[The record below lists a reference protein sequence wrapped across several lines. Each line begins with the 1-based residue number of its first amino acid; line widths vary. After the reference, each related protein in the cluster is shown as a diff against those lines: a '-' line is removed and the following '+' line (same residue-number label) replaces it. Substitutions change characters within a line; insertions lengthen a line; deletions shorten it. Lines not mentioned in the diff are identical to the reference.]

1 MAMHAPRIDGQLAA
15 CRRVSGR
22 RQGDDI
28 SPPPLA
34 PASQSGRVVE
44 RFRHSSWVIGALE
57 RAISR
62 VECPRSPA
70 VTTVA
75 NAPARQAGKLQGSD
89 RARYGYSRVGAYHL
103 YWPLTSLPLHPPP
116 STLHQQAGQAGK
128 QAAAAARVPKAS
140 SIIITTITSTMPVT
154 SPCCP
159 KPRYY
164 SIITS
169 SGDEMACNKNGSI
182 ADFLL
187 SRPLTHMH
195 LCSSRMQ
202 PLSPFTAHRFATGR
216 LPSRPPGSY
225 PTCHLQPSCPGCFLH
240 SIACTEKRYE
250 FLLHRCYDSQPQV
263 ELSE

>member
-1 MAMHAPRIDGQLAA
+1 MLPTQQLGSRRARKSNQSRRMPSFAGSHNGRKRSGSASREAPRTGSRTLQVHPSWSLPPLLASH
-15 CRRVSGR
+15 VS
-22 RQGDDI
+22 
-28 SPPPLA
+28 SPPP
-34 PASQSGRVVE
+34 
-44 RFRHSSWVIGALE
+44 SS
-57 RAISR
+57 
-62 VECPRSPA
+62 
-70 VTTVA
+70 
-75 NAPARQAGKLQGSD
+75 
-89 RARYGYSRVGAYHL
+89 
-103 YWPLTSLPLHPPP
+103 LHPPP
-116 STLHQQAGQAGK
+116 ASRASRQ
-128 QAAAAARVPKAS
+128 AS
-140 SIIITTITSTMPVT
+140 SGSSTCT
-154 SPCCP
+154 QGQLHHHHHHHLNNARHGDCSPCCP